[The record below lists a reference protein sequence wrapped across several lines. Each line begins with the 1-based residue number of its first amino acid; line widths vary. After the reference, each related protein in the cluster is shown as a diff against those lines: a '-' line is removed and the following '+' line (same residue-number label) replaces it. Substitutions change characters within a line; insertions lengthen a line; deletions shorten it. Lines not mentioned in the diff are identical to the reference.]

1 VRNAAEWDAFRVEFC
16 AAPPAPSV
24 LQVPAEHW
32 AEYGEPPDRDW
43 LLNSA
48 RRSKALMRRRAM
60 AFGLTRIFTLTTR
73 EAVTDR
79 DAFYARVKEWCR
91 RVHRVLPGFA
101 CTWTDEL
108 QKRGALHAH
117 LLTASPPT
125 WVTFEGGLVRF
136 NKAASAIWGRICS
149 DLGGG
154 NFDSGEW
161 AFDKRTGRRKRR
173 RFSRSPLKAVNY
185 VCKYVTK
192 DLAARTGRRFYYACP
207 DRSMAASTVRRVREF
222 TDRAEALAWAWSVAS
237 PDGVQCEFVGRY
249 DKVHDVHWYAF
260 GPGGLAPPD

>member
-32 AEYGEPPDRDW
+32 AEYGERPDPDW
-43 LLNSA
+43 LVNSA

-60 AFGLTRIFTLTTR
+60 AYGLTRIFTLTTR
-73 EAVTDR
+73 EALTDR
-79 DAFYARVKEWCR
+79 GLLYVRVKEWAR
-91 RVHRVLPGFA
+91 RLQRVAPRFA
-101 CTWTDEL
+101 CAWTDEL
-108 QKRGALHAH
+108 QKRGAWHSH
-117 LLTASPPT
+117 LLATPPPT
-125 WVTFEGGLVRF
+125 WVVTSDGLVRF
-136 NKAASAIWGRICS
+136 NKVAAAIWARVCE

-154 NFDSGEW
+154 NFDSGERYT
-161 AFDKRTGRRKRR
+161 DKRTGRRMRR

-192 DLAARTGRRFYYACP
+192 DLQARTGRRFHYSCP
-207 DRSMAASTVRRVREF
+207 DRSLVASTVRRVREF
-222 TDRAEALAWAWSVAS
+222 TDRCEALAWAWSVAS
-237 PDGVQCEFVGRY
+237 PEGAQLEFVGYY

-260 GPGGLAPPD
+260 GPGGVAPPE